1 MSEHLHFWGRVY
13 RPLVRRFGRWY
24 RSSRYSESYA
34 ATLQPGCLVVHQQ
47 CIKLP
52 GLPAELHGLR
62 IAQFSDLHLGC
73 FVRGV
78 DGAQVAAQ
86 LNALQA
92 DVIVFTGD
100 LVDFTSYPRNGSS
113 PDIDTTL
120 NALHARLGVF
130 AVLGN
135 HDYFAGEDA
144 VTAALA
150 RSGVRLLR
158 NSGAALQAGGSQLW
172 LAGVDCAQL
181 GFANLHAALAAA
193 PARAPVVLLAHE
205 PDYADEA
212 ARDGRIALQLSGHS
226 HGGQLR
232 IAGLGPV
239 KHTRMGR
246 KYVLGQYRVGGMW
259 LYVNPGVGAAM
270 LPLRRNC
277 PPEITVITL
286 TGENRV

>member
-13 RPLVRRFGRWY
+13 RPIVRRFGRWY

-181 GFANLHAALAAA
+181 KNANA
-193 PARAPVVLLAHE
+193 
-205 PDYADEA
+205 
-212 ARDGRIALQLSGHS
+212 
-226 HGGQLR
+226 
-232 IAGLGPV
+232 
-239 KHTRMGR
+239 TR
-246 KYVLGQYRVGGMW
+246 W
-259 LYVNPGVGAAM
+259 AGAACRTM
-270 LPLRRNC
+270 C
-277 PPEITVITL
+277 PVFRALCQP
-286 TGENRV
+286 

>member
-1 MSEHLHFWGRVY
+1 MPEHLHFWGRVY
-13 RPLVRRFGRWY
+13 RPIVRRLGRWY

-34 ATLQPGCLVVHQQ
+34 ATLRPGSLVVHQQ
-47 CIKLP
+47 SIQLP
-52 GLPAELHGLR
+52 GLPAALHGLR

-78 DGAQVAAQ
+78 DGAQVVAQ

-100 LVDFTSYPRNGSS
+100 LVDFTSYPRNGTS

-120 NALHARLGVF
+120 NALHAKLGVF

-135 HDYFAGEDA
+135 HDYFAGVDA
-144 VTAALA
+144 VAAALA
-150 RSGVRLLR
+150 RNGVTVLR
-158 NSGAALQAGGSQLW
+158 NSGAALQVEGAQLW

-181 GFANLHAALAAA
+181 GFANLPAALAAA
-193 PARAPVVLLAHE
+193 PADAPIVLLAHE

-212 ARDGRIALQLSGHS
+212 AADGRIALQLSGHS

-232 IAGLGPV
+232 LAGLGAV

-246 KYVLGQYRVGGMW
+246 KYVLGLHRVGGMW

-286 TGENRV
+286 TGEHRA

>member
-1 MSEHLHFWGRVY
+1 MPEHLHFWGRVY
-13 RPLVRRFGRWY
+13 RPIVRRLGRWY
-24 RSSRYSESYA
+24 RSSRFSERYA
-34 ATLQPGCLVVHQQ
+34 ATLQPGSLVVHNQSF
-47 CIKLP
+47 KLP
-52 GLPAELHGLR
+52 GLPAALHGLR

-86 LNALQA
+86 VNALQA
-92 DVIVFTGD
+92 DMIVFTGD
-100 LVDFTSYPRNGSS
+100 LVDFTSHPRNGTC
-113 PDIDTTL
+113 PDIDATL
-120 NALHARLGVF
+120 NPLHAKLGVF

-135 HDYFAGEDA
+135 HDYFAGPDA
-144 VTAALA
+144 VTEALA

-158 NSGAALQAGGSQLW
+158 NCGTALQVGNSHLW

-181 GFANLHAALAAA
+181 GFADLQAALAAA
-193 PARAPVVLLAHE
+193 PANAPVVLLAHE

-212 ARDGRIALQLSGHS
+212 AADGRIALQLSGHS

-246 KYVLGQYRVGGMW
+246 KYVLGQHRVGGMW

-277 PPEITVITL
+277 PPEITLITL
-286 TGENRV
+286 TGG